1 MPNRANRWEECFF
14 SQFTPL
20 ILKALHGPWD
30 SRGRMNDDGIDGD
43 AADARLASLVQFGF
57 PETAINDF
65 LSEHQD
71 AFHERLEW
79 LEQRRETAIEIEE
92 RLAALSS
99 ARPLDNVLSQYM
111 TQPNDPFTV
120 EERYVAFER
129 DVRAVAPWEPPLN
142 QSRSAW
148 FDGGDADV
156 WYALYDR
163 LAQLDVSSHAAVGP
177 LHRLF
182 SSPERADELL
192 RHLKTVEADERRQ
205 IQMIEVGAQRLREQG
220 YDVGELNHLPL
231 LEALGVLERWQA
243 FHGKKEQVRL
253 GAVQMIQP
261 FDASL
266 AIELEARCHAL
277 QDVEDTAALED
288 LSNEIQTLA
297 QTLEERRRALSEA
310 IQEWRQ
316 MGIVFP
322 HEGELHPNDLMEWE
336 ANYDEVAQAV
346 ERHLTLVDRWDRFAR
361 YWPSRAEASKPYVGQ
376 LDQNDRLRD
385 AVDEMDALWKKLELD
400 GLELLQTYEHAGL
413 AVNEWQQQVF
423 DDPMSAMERMTI
435 ERERWDERVSLIEAL
450 GGLDVSFSGDEDVG
464 LRQQLLAIENVG
476 NDVLDE
482 MNEFVERTS
491 RRNERHRVMLED
503 ELAAMRRSGILEHE
517 ANTSDMNLREL
528 EQHVALLTRSQG
540 AAEANGQTGVLLT
553 RMRASLT
560 TELESLRQSGWA
572 VEKWLRELGKDTLQ
586 VARELSD
593 ARPHLQRHDVLR
605 RRLLA
610 LPWNRDVEL
619 GLQVEMMSQQPNRLA
634 YLSQQIP
641 QYTAHLASRT
651 VEDEG
656 YELHLWHPTTER
668 PTLVPIPEQ
677 QNHPVLQPTSALEE
691 AHEAMLE
698 AMDTNVNESDDEDEA
713 PVTDE
718 ALEKPA
724 ERMERSVDEPVETE
738 EMDVVQEVAADSEPP
753 TTLVE
758 PERATPSEK
767 EIQSIA
773 PSATAP
779 VNVDTAVATKKAL
792 ESLTT
797 LVAVLGLTEL
807 SARIEQE
814 GMDALQD
821 VRRGLAGH
829 VNIAPRD
836 VRIGRLLRLSLR
848 LLPEGNQADYER
860 ARLLTALSEMVPTL
874 KRWTRRRLE
883 ARHSGSKG
891 NFLDDAMELGNALE
905 RIPGLGQHLPLQ
917 EDDWPLPSDM
927 NRLGAEVSKLAHS
940 VNLPSAGGVKA

>member
-1 MPNRANRWEECFF
+1 
-14 SQFTPL
+14 
-20 ILKALHGPWD
+20 
-30 SRGRMNDDGIDGD
+30 MNDDVNDGD
-43 AADARLASLVQFGF
+43 ETDARFASLMQFGF
-57 PETAINDF
+57 PEAVMNDF
-65 LSEHQD
+65 LSEHHD

-99 ARPLDNVLSQYM
+99 ARPLSSALSNYAQ
-111 TQPNDPFTV
+111 QLNDPFTV
-120 EERYVAFER
+120 EDLYAAFER
-129 DVRAVAPWEPPLN
+129 DVREVAPWEPPLN

-148 FDGGDADV
+148 FDRGDADV

-163 LAQLDVSSHAAVGP
+163 LARLDLSSHAAVAP

-192 RHLKTVEADERRQ
+192 RHLETVEADERRQ

-220 YDVGELNHLPL
+220 YDVGELSQLPL
-231 LEALGVLERWQA
+231 LEALEDLERWQA
-243 FHGKKEQVRL
+243 FHGEKEQVRL
-253 GAVQMIQP
+253 TAVQMIQP

-277 QDVEDTAALED
+277 QDARDAEALEA
-288 LSNEIQTLA
+288 LSLEIQTLA
-297 QTLEERRRALSEA
+297 QTLEQRRKALSDA
-310 IQEWRQ
+310 IQGWRN
-316 MGIVFP
+316 MGVVFP

-336 ANYDEVAQAV
+336 ANHDEIAQTV
-346 ERHLTLVDRWDRFAR
+346 ERHLSLMERWDRFAR
-361 YWPSRAEASKPYVGQ
+361 YWPSRAEASRPYVGQ

-413 AVNEWQQQVF
+413 ELNDWQQRVI

-435 ERERWDERVSLIEAL
+435 ERERWDERVALTEAL
-450 GGLDVSFSGDEDVG
+450 NGLDVSFSGGEDVG
-464 LRQQLLAIENVG
+464 LRRQLLAAENVG
-476 NDVLDE
+476 DDVLDE
-482 MNEFVERTS
+482 MREFIGRAI
-491 RRNERHRVMLED
+491 RRNERHRVMLEG

-517 ANTSDMNLREL
+517 TNTSDMSLSEL
-528 EQHVALLTRSQG
+528 ERHVARLTRSNG
-540 AAEANGQTGVLLT
+540 AAEASGQTGTLLT
-553 RMRASLT
+553 RMRTSLAS
-560 TELESLRQSGWA
+560 ELESLRQNGWA
-572 VEKWLRELGKDTLQ
+572 VDKWAGDLGKATLQ

-619 GLQVEMMSQQPNRLA
+619 GLEVEMMSQQPHRLA

-641 QYTAHLASRT
+641 QYTAHLASRA

-656 YELHLWHPTTER
+656 YELHLWHPATER
-668 PTLVPIPEQ
+668 PTLMPVPEQ
-677 QNHPVLQPTSALEE
+677 KNHPVLQPTSALEE

-698 AMDTNVNESDDEDEA
+698 AMDTNVDEPMHEASVPASDEGHKE
-713 PVTDE
+713 P
-718 ALEKPA
+718 
-724 ERMERSVDEPVETE
+724 METSDRLVDESIETE
-738 EMDVVQEVAADSEPP
+738 EKVEHEELADIAPP
-753 TTLVE
+753 VGPVE
-758 PERATPSEK
+758 PEITRSSESERIPVQASTSTPVTADSDEATE
-767 EIQSIA
+767 
-773 PSATAP
+773 
-779 VNVDTAVATKKAL
+779 KAL
-792 ESLTT
+792 GSLAT

-807 SARIEQE
+807 SANVERE
-814 GMDALQD
+814 GMKSLAD

-848 LLPEGNQADYER
+848 LLPEGNQADDER
-860 ARLLTALSEMVPTL
+860 ARLLTALSEMVPSL

-883 ARHSGSKG
+883 ARHSGSRG
-891 NFLDDAMELGNALE
+891 NFLDDAMELGSALE

-917 EDDWPLPSDM
+917 EDDWPLPSEM
-927 NRLGAEVSKLAHS
+927 AALGIEVAKLARS

>member
-1 MPNRANRWEECFF
+1 
-14 SQFTPL
+14 
-20 ILKALHGPWD
+20 
-30 SRGRMNDDGIDGD
+30 MNDDGMDVN

-57 PETAINDF
+57 PEAAMNDF

-99 ARPLDNVLSQYM
+99 ARPLDNVLSQYA
-111 TQPNDPFTV
+111 TQLRDPFVV

-142 QSRSAW
+142 QSRAAW
-148 FDGGDADV
+148 FDGGNADV

-163 LAQLDVSSHAAVGP
+163 LARLDVSSHVAVGP

-192 RHLKTVEADERRQ
+192 RHLETVEADERRQ

-243 FHGKKEQVRL
+243 FHGQKERVRL

-277 QDVEDTAALED
+277 QHVEDTAAIED

-297 QTLEERRRALSEA
+297 QTLEQRRRALSEI
-310 IQEWRQ
+310 IQGWRQ

-336 ANYDEVAQAV
+336 ANHDEVAQAV
-346 ERHLTLVDRWDRFAR
+346 DRHLSLVERWDRFAR
-361 YWPSRAEASKPYVGQ
+361 YWPSRAEVSKPYVGQ
-376 LDQNDRLRD
+376 LDQSDRLRD

-413 AVNEWQQQVF
+413 AVNEWQQRVF

-435 ERERWDERVSLIEAL
+435 ERKRWDERVSLIEAL
-450 GGLDVSFSGDEDVG
+450 GGLDVSFSGDEDVS
-464 LRQQLLAIENVG
+464 LRQQLLAAENVG
-476 NDVLDE
+476 NDVLNE
-482 MNEFVERTS
+482 MNEFVERIN

-517 ANTSDMNLREL
+517 ANTSDMNLSEL
-528 EQHVALLTRSQG
+528 EHHVALLTRSQG

-553 RMRASLT
+553 RMRASLAA
-560 TELESLRQSGWA
+560 ELESLRQSGWA
-572 VEKWLRELGKDTLQ
+572 VENWSRALGNDTFQ

-605 RRLLA
+605 RRLGA

-668 PTLVPIPEQ
+668 PTLVPIPEE
-677 QNHPVLQPTSALEE
+677 QNHPVLQPSSALEE

-698 AMDTNVNESDDEDEA
+698 AMDTIVDESAHEEDVPA
-713 PVTDE
+713 TDE
-718 ALEKPA
+718 ATKESEETTEP
-724 ERMERSVDEPVETE
+724 SVTDPVETE
-738 EMDVVQEVAADSEPP
+738 KMDVVQEVEADIEPP
-753 TTLVE
+753 TTSLK
-758 PERATPSEK
+758 PKDAATSET
-767 EIQSIA
+767 ESESVATSI
-773 PSATAP
+773 TTP
-779 VNVDTAVATKKAL
+779 VNIDTAVATKKAL
-792 ESLTT
+792 DSLTT

-807 SARIEQE
+807 SARIEQG
-814 GMDALQD
+814 GMEALQE

-848 LLPEGNQADYER
+848 LLPEGNQGDNER

-891 NFLDDAMELGNALE
+891 NFLDDAMELGSALE

-917 EDDWPLPSDM
+917 EDDWPLPSGISE
-927 NRLGAEVSKLAHS
+927 LGTEVSKLARS